1 MEFVLSLPKSEQFSF
16 FYDVN
21 DKTKVSILQDCDIET
36 MLNFLDAFEKDSSK
50 KELLSY
56 VPNEKLLE
64 YVTFHLTDRHTRYS
78 QIDSLQITEDEAKK
92 IADKK
97 VEDIVRYGNLS
108 AEERIKC
115 LKNYF
120 SSVNRDDT
128 RVLKKL
134 LSKEFLE
141 DVLRYY
147 FDIDSGYIP
156 VNMIDEINQIYDIS
170 GKNKLVFEIP
180 DFWDIAD
187 TGNVEYIRK
196 LLEKSGALLLFPV
209 RCEARR
215 LKLYDNIVKGNF
227 EKAYFDRKNRYIVVG
242 DSNVELPEQYN
253 EIYLCIRGEKNE
265 ECVKERA
272 NEKEYDA
279 EVEQIA
285 NIAIKKSLLD
295 VPSQCVRYIQ
305 DIALELLNNQKL
317 SSTDVKQLFSSER

>member
-1 MEFVLSLPKSEQFSF
+1 M
-16 FYDVN
+16 
-21 DKTKVSILQDCDIET
+21 
-36 MLNFLDAFEKDSSK
+36 
-50 KELLSY
+50 
-56 VPNEKLLE
+56 
-64 YVTFHLTDRHTRYS
+64 
-78 QIDSLQITEDEAKK
+78 
-92 IADKK
+92 
-97 VEDIVRYGNLS
+97 
-108 AEERIKC
+108 
-115 LKNYF
+115 
-120 SSVNRDDT
+120 
-128 RVLKKL
+128 
-134 LSKEFLE
+134 
-141 DVLRYY
+141 
-147 FDIDSGYIP
+147 
-156 VNMIDEINQIYDIS
+156 
-170 GKNKLVFEIP
+170 VFEIP

-253 EIYLCIRGEKNE
+253 EIYRCISGEKNE

-272 NEKEYDA
+272 NEKECDV

>member
-1 MEFVLSLPKSEQFSF
+1 MS
-16 FYDVN
+16 
-21 DKTKVSILQDCDIET
+21 
-36 MLNFLDAFEKDSSK
+36 
-50 KELLSY
+50 KEL
-56 VPNEKLLE
+56 
-64 YVTFHLTDRHTRYS
+64 
-78 QIDSLQITEDEAKK
+78 
-92 IADKK
+92 
-97 VEDIVRYGNLS
+97 
-108 AEERIKC
+108 
-115 LKNYF
+115 
-120 SSVNRDDT
+120 
-128 RVLKKL
+128 
-134 LSKEFLE
+134 LE

-147 FDIDSGYIP
+147 FDFDSGYIP

-253 EIYLCIRGEKNE
+253 EIYRCISGKKNE

-272 NEKEYDA
+272 NEKECDV